1 MTRVLVVDDE
11 DRIRDVVEFTL
22 RKNGFDVVS
31 AAGGKAA
38 LAAIESDTA
47 IDLVVLDVLM
57 PDLDGLEVCRRLRA
71 RRRTPVIFLSSRGEE
86 TDRIVGLE
94 LGGDDYVT
102 KPFSPRELVARVR
115 SVLRRTAE
123 AGTGDAEILE
133 HAGLRIDTRRH
144 LAEVGDRPVDL
155 TATEF
160 RVVAA
165 ILGAGGTVLSRAQ
178 LIARAYPGNH
188 HVAERT
194 IDTHVRRIRRKLA
207 AFGIDPFATVTGVG
221 YREAG

>member
-11 DRIRDVVEFTL
+11 DRIRDVVEFAL
-22 RKNGFDVVS
+22 KKNGFEVVS
-31 AAGGKAA
+31 VAGGKAA
-38 LAAIESDTA
+38 LEHIDADPA
-47 IDLVVLDVLM
+47 IDLVILDVLM

-71 RRRTPVIFLSSRGEE
+71 RNRTPVIFLSSRGEE

-94 LGGDDYVT
+94 LGGDDYVS

-115 SVLRRTAE
+115 SVLRRSASGAE
-123 AGTGDAEILE
+123 PPEILE
-133 HAGLRIDTRRH
+133 HGRLRLDTFRH
-144 LAEVGDRPVDL
+144 LAEVDGEPVAL

-165 ILGAGGTVLSRAQ
+165 ILGAGGHVLSRRQ
-178 LIARAYPGNH
+178 LIERAYPGNH

-207 AFGIDPFATVTGVG
+207 AHGIDPFATVTGVG

>member
-38 LAAIESDTA
+38 LEAVAADPKIE
-47 IDLVVLDVLM
+47 LVVLDVLM

-71 RRRTPVIFLSSRGEE
+71 TTRTPVIFLSSRGEE

-115 SVLRRTAE
+115 SVLRRSGE
-123 AGTGDAEILE
+123 AAGRSAEILE
-133 HAGLRIDTRRH
+133 HGRLQLDARRH
-144 LAEVGDRPVDL
+144 VAEVDGEPVDL

-165 ILGAGGTVLSRAQ
+165 ILAAGGTVLSRAQ
-178 LIARAYPGNH
+178 LIERAYPGDH

-194 IDTHVRRIRRKLA
+194 IDTHIRRIRRKLA

>member
-1 MTRVLVVDDE
+1 MRVLVADDE

-22 RKNGFDVVS
+22 RKNGFEVVS
-31 AAGGKAA
+31 VAGGKAA
-38 LAAIESDTA
+38 LERIEADPG

-71 RRRTPVIFLSSRGEE
+71 RARIPVIFLSSRGEE
-86 TDRIVGLE
+86 ADRVVGLE

-115 SVLRRTAE
+115 SVLRRARQDQPP
-123 AGTGDAEILE
+123 GEILE
-133 HAGLRIDTRRH
+133 HRRLRLDTRRH
-144 LAEVGDRPVDL
+144 IAEVDGEPVAL

-165 ILGAGGTVLSRAQ
+165 ILNAAGKVLTRRQ
-178 LIARAYPGNH
+178 LIELAYPGNH

-194 IDTHVRRIRRKLA
+194 VDTHVRRIRHKLRPH
-207 AFGIDPFATVTGVG
+207 GIDPFATVTGVG